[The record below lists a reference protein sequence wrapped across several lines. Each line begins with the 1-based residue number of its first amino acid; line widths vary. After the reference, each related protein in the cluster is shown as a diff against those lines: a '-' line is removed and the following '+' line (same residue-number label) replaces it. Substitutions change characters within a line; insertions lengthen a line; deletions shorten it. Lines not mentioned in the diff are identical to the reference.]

1 MQFTPVKSAA
11 YAKLHQRASHFA
23 IVGVAAALE
32 VENGTI
38 QSARI
43 GLTGASSHATR
54 LTDVEEALAGK
65 PLSASSIE
73 AAARLAGASLQDI
86 NSDIH
91 ASEEYRRA
99 MIPVFTGRALK
110 RALDARQPKR
120 RSPASPSGTRRIDPC
135 IIFATPPISRWP
147 TRAIGPPVCTAPLTS
162 TAVDAPSGRSAIDRA
177 AFHESGR
184 PCPSTTRRYEVWRV
198 LSVRS
203 TVPL

>member
-1 MQFTPVKSAA
+1 M
-11 YAKLHQRASHFA
+11 
-23 IVGVAAALE
+23 AAALD

-38 QSARI
+38 RSARI

-110 RALDARQPKR
+110 RALERGSLTRLQLRLQAREEAIQHHLRHAADQPLADARDRTAGVDGPAHVHRRGVAVGSKR
-120 RSPASPSGTRRIDPC
+120 DRPSCLSRTPAVPVLPPPDGTTC
-135 IIFATPPISRWP
+135 A
-147 TRAIGPPVCTAPLTS
+147 
-162 TAVDAPSGRSAIDRA
+162 
-177 AFHESGR
+177 ES
-184 PCPSTTRRYEVWRV
+184 CP
-198 LSVRS
+198 
-203 TVPL
+203 